1 MARMSLHR
9 RISELAT
16 SFAASVVA
24 AIESA
29 SLHELHSFAAD
40 AAAAAPARRGPGRP
54 PKDAAGKT
62 TTAASPKLRRVRK
75 GVRRSASDLQE
86 TLDAIVGAIQKTQN
100 GMRSE
105 HIQKALGLGKKE
117 VSRPLGLGL
126 ANQLLKKK
134 GVKRST
140 TYYAA

>member
-9 RISELAT
+9 RISELAA

-29 SLHELHSFAAD
+29 SLHELHTFAGD
-40 AAAAAPARRGPGRP
+40 AAAPARRGPGRP

-86 TLDAIVGAIQKTQN
+86 TLDAIVGAIQKTKN

>member
-1 MARMSLHR
+1 M
-9 RISELAT
+9 
-16 SFAASVVA
+16 
-24 AIESA
+24 
-29 SLHELHSFAAD
+29 
-40 AAAAAPARRGPGRP
+40 
-54 PKDAAGKT
+54 T

-75 GVRRSASDLQE
+75 GVRRNSADLQA
-86 TLDAIVGAIQKTQN
+86 TLDAIVGTIKKTKN

-117 VSRPLGLGL
+117 ISRPLGLGL
-126 ANQLLKKK
+126 DKQVLKKK